1 MINHK
6 KFNEFVNSKS
16 FHKVITTAII
26 LCSIILGLE
35 TFARSH
41 FWYSTFKWIDIF
53 FTVFFVT
60 EIILRVLAERH
71 PIRFF
76 MVMTLQKTRKPED
89 PFRFKIKYK
98 WVEQGFWNWFDL
110 IIVVLSIVGMVSH
123 FFEHPEFLVIARLF
137 RIFRILR
144 LFEVSEQLRSIEKR
158 ILSVIPTVFSFA
170 MLLMI
175 LLYIFSIIGIY
186 LFDFKN
192 YGKANFSDLANASIT
207 LFQIMTLDGWAD
219 VMNEVREHITNWPP
233 FVPLIYFIS
242 FVTLTAIVTFNVFVA
257 VLTSQVEERVVKDM
271 EANEQAIKTS
281 IALGQKNTEED
292 LKEGLK
298 TLLTEISH
306 LKKEL
311 AEIKSSVNTRNG

>member
-1 MINHK
+1 M
-6 KFNEFVNSKS
+6 
-16 FHKVITTAII
+16 
-26 LCSIILGLE
+26 
-35 TFARSH
+35 
-41 FWYSTFKWIDIF
+41 
-53 FTVFFVT
+53 
-60 EIILRVLAERH
+60 AEKH
-71 PIRFF
+71 PVRFF
-76 MVMTLQKTRKPED
+76 MVMSFQKMRKTDD
-89 PFRFKIKYK
+89 PSRFRLKYK
-98 WVEQGFWNWFDL
+98 MVEAGFWNWFDL
-110 IIVVLSIVGMVSH
+110 IIVSLSIVGLSSH
-123 FFEHPEFLVIARLF
+123 FFEHPELLVIARLF

-175 LLYIFSIIGIY
+175 LIYIFSIIGIY
-186 LFDFKN
+186 LFDFRN
-192 YGKANFSDLANASIT
+192 FGKANFSDLPNAAIT

-271 EANEQAIKTS
+271 EANEQAIKST
-281 IALGQKNTEED
+281 IEMGQKHTGED
-292 LKEGLK
+292 IREGLK
-298 TLLTEISH
+298 TLLDEISH

-311 AEIKSSVNTRNG
+311 TEIKASVNRKEQ